1 VVYVVCDPFVGYDMD
16 LDLDYVDLLI
26 AHASGEGT
34 VYKADACLVHN
45 LILGFVT
52 GQNAEPWIIKDKAK

>member
-1 VVYVVCDPFVGYDMD
+1 VVYVICDPFVGDDMD

-26 AHASGEGT
+26 AHAGEVT
-34 VYKADACLVHN
+34 VYKADASLVHN

-52 GQNAEPWIIKDKAK
+52 GQNAEQWIIKDKAK